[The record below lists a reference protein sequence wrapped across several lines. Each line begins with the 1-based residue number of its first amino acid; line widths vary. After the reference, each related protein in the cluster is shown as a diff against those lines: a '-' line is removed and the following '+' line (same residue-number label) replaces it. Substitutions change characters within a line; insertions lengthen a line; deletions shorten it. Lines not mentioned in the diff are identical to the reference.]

1 MKQYSE
7 SDLSEVLAAGRP
19 WASGQRPGLSVMFLG
34 IEVYLKSPPSS
45 HLNFRTLSS
54 SSIRLQWSNCRKL
67 STESDFPLFSYSPF
81 YDLHFV
87 KCSLCLS
94 QDPLVTVCVCSSLL
108 WLHSCVWSRGLAS
121 DRACSSCWHTAR
133 TEICHKFLLI
143 GTEKG
148 PSLWGRDRKT
158 GNN

>member
-94 QDPLVTVCVCSSLL
+94 QDPLVTVCVQQSALTSFLCVIQGPRQQQGLFQLL
-108 WLHSCVWSRGLAS
+108 THCQ
-121 DRACSSCWHTAR
+121 DRDLPQVPTDWHWKR
-133 TEICHKFLLI
+133 TLTV
-143 GTEKG
+143 GKG
-148 PSLWGRDRKT
+148 QKNWQ
-158 GNN
+158 